1 MTGSSERA
9 GRGDWNYWRIARWSA
24 VPILLL
30 IPLVMMQ
37 STPDW
42 HWGPG
47 GFVLAGIVIGA
58 PVLLYEVAASRSMSS
73 AYGIAAAVALA
84 ASFLTV
90 WTTIVRDD
98 GNGIGF
104 FMLIMAAAVGGFAT
118 WFRPAGMTRAM
129 LGVAIMQ
136 MLLGTMIATA
146 PPIASTPNGSLRA
159 ILSSVV
165 FAGLWLVSAAF
176 FRVSAK
182 GDH

>member
-1 MTGSSERA
+1 
-9 GRGDWNYWRIARWSA
+9 
-24 VPILLL
+24 
-30 IPLVMMQ
+30 
-37 STPDW
+37 
-42 HWGPG
+42 
-47 GFVLAGIVIGA
+47 
-58 PVLLYEVAASRSMSS
+58 
-73 AYGIAAAVALA
+73 
-84 ASFLTV
+84 
-90 WTTIVRDD
+90 
-98 GNGIGF
+98 
-104 FMLIMAAAVGGFAT
+104 
-118 WFRPAGMTRAM
+118 M